1 MWLQKTLPQ
10 QGAEAGFSEVLS
22 KMIMGGQ
29 ILCLQNHNHQ
39 FEIGE
44 ELGGCINIYLRVHL
58 TPYVGS
64 FYSGYFRTPADLFA
78 LVSVPHTYL

>member
-1 MWLQKTLPQ
+1 VKFIKDDYGW
-10 QGAEAGFSEVLS
+10 A
-22 KMIMGGQ
+22 

-39 FEIGE
+39 FFEIDVRNWEGV
-44 ELGGCINIYLRVHL
+44 LYIYLRVHL

-78 LVSVPHTYL
+78 LVSEQIQFDKGSWK